1 LLNDA
6 GMACA
11 AFHDTMVRGITSKA
25 VQCDKIWSFSYA
37 KQKNVKFPK
46 AAPEAAGDV
55 WTWTAIDADSKLI
68 VYWHVGDRSQHTGIS
83 FMGDLK
89 ARLANRVQLTTDGH
103 KAYLRAVAEVDFDA
117 DYAMLNKIFA
127 TDYAGAGRYSPP
139 KCIGAVKQ
147 TIMGNPDP
155 DLVNT
160 SFAERQNLTM
170 RMSMRRFTRLTNA
183 FSKKFENHCH
193 ALALYFVFY
202 NFCRVH
208 KTLGA
213 TPAMAAGL
221 VDKVLKMSDVVGMI
235 DARETPALLGPY
247 KKKAAE
253 I

>member
-1 LLNDA
+1 
-6 GMACA
+6 
-11 AFHDTMVRGITSKA
+11 VA
-25 VQCDKIWSFSYA
+25 V
-37 KQKNVKFPK
+37 
-46 AAPEAAGDV
+46 
-55 WTWTAIDADSKLI
+55 
-68 VYWHVGDRSQHTGIS
+68 
-83 FMGDLK
+83 
-89 ARLANRVQLTTDGH
+89 
-103 KAYLRAVAEVDFDA
+103 VDFDA

-155 DLVNT
+155 DLINT

-221 VDKVLKMSDVVGMI
+221 VDKVLKMADVVGMI
-235 DARETPALLGPY
+235 DARKPMLSVALIRKRPLKFQTETLPIAGTDRFQTPYAGRPADRSRRNQLGYAKSNGEVAQPPRQLVMR
-247 KKKAAE
+247 
-253 I
+253 

>member
-1 LLNDA
+1 
-6 GMACA
+6 M
-11 AFHDTMVRGITSKA
+11 
-25 VQCDKIWSFSYA
+25 
-37 KQKNVKFPK
+37 
-46 AAPEAAGDV
+46 

-68 VYWHVGDRSQHTGIS
+68 VSWHVGDRSQHTGIS

-89 ARLANRVQLTTDGH
+89 ARLSNRVQLTTDGH
-103 KAYLRAVAEVDFDA
+103 KAYLKAVSVVDFDA

-127 TDYAGAGRYSPP
+127 TDYAGVGRYGPP

-155 DLVNT
+155 DLINT

-193 ALALYFVFY
+193 ALALYFAFY

-213 TPAMAAGL
+213 TPAMASGL
-221 VDKVLKMSDVVGMI
+221 IDHVMKMSDIVALI
-235 DARETPALLGPY
+235 DAANPAPAARGPY
-247 KKKAAE
+247 KKREVAE
-253 I
+253 ISN